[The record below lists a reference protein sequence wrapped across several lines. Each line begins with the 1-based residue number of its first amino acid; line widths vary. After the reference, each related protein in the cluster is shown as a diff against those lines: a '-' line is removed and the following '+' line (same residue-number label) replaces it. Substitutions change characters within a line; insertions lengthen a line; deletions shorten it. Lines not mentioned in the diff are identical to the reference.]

1 MVAFANLFKCVY
13 VFLLPF
19 VNSGLIWTCLG
30 KERDK
35 EGWGGGGAW
44 GGMLVCSLDTNNKQ
58 KDKRKE
64 KDRYINLS
72 KQA

>member
-1 MVAFANLFKCVY
+1 MVAFANLFKCMY

-35 EGWGGGGAW
+35 EGFGGA
-44 GGMLVCSLDTNNKQ
+44 GGEEEC
-58 KDKRKE
+58 
-64 KDRYINLS
+64 
-72 KQA
+72 

>member
-1 MVAFANLFKCVY
+1 MVAFANLFKCMY

-35 EGWGGGGAW
+35 EGWGGGW

>member
-1 MVAFANLFKCVY
+1 
-13 VFLLPF
+13 
-19 VNSGLIWTCLG
+19 
-30 KERDK
+30 
-35 EGWGGGGAW
+35 
-44 GGMLVCSLDTNNKQ
+44 MLVCSLDTNNKQ

>member
-1 MVAFANLFKCVY
+1 MVAFANLFKCMY

-35 EGWGGGGAW
+35 EGVV
-44 GGMLVCSLDTNNKQ
+44 GGMLVWSLDISNN
-58 KDKRKE
+58 
-64 KDRYINLS
+64 N
-72 KQA
+72 